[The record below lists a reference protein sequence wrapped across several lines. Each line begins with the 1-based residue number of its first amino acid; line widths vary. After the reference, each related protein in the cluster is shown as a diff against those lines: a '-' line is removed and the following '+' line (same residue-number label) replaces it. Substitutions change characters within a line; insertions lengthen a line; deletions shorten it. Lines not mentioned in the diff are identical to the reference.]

1 MPVNHVLLYAG
12 EDADGNM
19 LWVHCASGTGV
30 VLNSPDYVTQYRR
43 KHADIP
49 ACGRRYPRPRAEISG
64 LADRDIRACGRKGI
78 CPSRQKRRD
87 ICLRMAGRLWR
98 RLPRNRVQVQP

>member
-1 MPVNHVLLYAG
+1 MLPGTVPVNHVLLYAG

-43 KHADIP
+43 RNDIDLEGDLTPAVSTTEEVGAD
-49 ACGRRYPRPRAEISG
+49 G
-64 LADRDIRACGRKGI
+64 
-78 CPSRQKRRD
+78 
-87 ICLRMAGRLWR
+87 
-98 RLPRNRVQVQP
+98 